1 MSAAPLLKE
10 PIRQRAEPMNAASPQ
25 ASTAAPATGDT
36 ALVRFENVHKTY
48 DERSWV
54 VNDLN
59 LQIAQGEFLSLLGPS
74 GSGKTTTLM
83 MLAGFDAPDR
93 GRILMDGQDISR
105 LPAYKRDMGVVFQ
118 SYALFPHMTVE
129 QNVAF
134 PLNLRNVPAAERTQR
149 VGEALELAQLGGFA
163 SRSPAQ
169 LSGGQQQRVAL
180 ARALVYRPRML
191 LMDEPLGALDKALR
205 ERMQLELKSIHRQ
218 LGITFVYV
226 THDQDEAMTLS
237 DRVAVF
243 HEGKIAQIDRP
254 EAIYNRPSSRF
265 VANFLGETNLL
276 EGRISHLGNGS
287 AGIRLKEDGSLHE
300 VPCASATLAV
310 GDPAALAIR
319 PENVRLANP
328 GEPALHA
335 QLVDSIFHGAHCSL
349 HLVLPSGAALM
360 LKLNPGSLQRAL
372 PLPGERVGLALP
384 REHAPILP

>member
-1 MSAAPLLKE
+1 MQIQVDIRKTLRSGDRVFELDARFESASQRVVIYGASGAGKSQLLKAVAGLMT
-10 PIRQRAEPMNAASPQ
+10 PDSGR
-25 ASTAAPATGDT
+25 
-36 ALVRFENVHKTY
+36 
-48 DERSWV
+48 
-54 VNDLN
+54 
-59 LQIAQGEFLSLLGPS
+59 IA
-74 GSGKTTTLM
+74 
-83 MLAGFDAPDR
+83 LAGRCLFDQEQ
-93 GRILMDGQDISR
+93 RIDITPQRRRVAYLFQD
-105 LPAYKRDMGVVFQ
+105 
-118 SYALFPHMTVE
+118 YALFPHLNVR
-129 QNVAF
+129 QNIAFGLQRGWRNPLVRVDAEAVRYWLAAFELEHVA
-134 PLNLRNVPAAERTQR
+134 Q
-149 VGEALELAQLGGFA
+149 QL
-163 SRSPAQ
+163 PHQ

-276 EGRISHLGNGS
+276 EGQISHLGNGS

-349 HLVLPSGAALM
+349 HLVLPSGAPLM

-384 REHAPILP
+384 REHALILP